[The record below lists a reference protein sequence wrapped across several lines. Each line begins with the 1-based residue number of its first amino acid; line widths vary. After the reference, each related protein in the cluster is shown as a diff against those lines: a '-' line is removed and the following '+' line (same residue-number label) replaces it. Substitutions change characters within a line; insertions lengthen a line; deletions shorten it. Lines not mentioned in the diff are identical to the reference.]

1 MAVSLNA
8 LFDIPTRDE
17 KEKKRAQGQATVDRI
32 SEMNLADE
40 LTKGQLKYA
49 KELGLEFTE
58 KELDAIRERNVKA
71 LKTAGDATPEVTEA
85 RGKTSNL
92 MTQANDW
99 LEKNTGIRMG
109 NPEAKAKVEANKARL
124 DTQKFRN
131 EATQAKAAEPF
142 QGQLGTVSAQESISK
157 SKLNEMT
164 NVYGIDAAGDV
175 AQTADLTR
183 KAQQANAMEYLD
195 QGSLREMQNQIG
207 LLEAQRKQ
215 EYLRQ
220 IAGDPLRLELQQ
232 TRLAPED
239 FGYGADQLMPKTP
252 MTPLGQ
258 QPAAR
263 PTGML
268 QRGAGQTTTAEA
280 LRKALMEMPSKLVQ

>member
-175 AQTADLTR
+175 AQTADLTTLIKVVSVR
-183 KAQQANAMEYLD
+183 CRIRLD
-195 QGSLREMQNQIG
+195 CWKPKGNKSISGKLQVIRCGLSFSRLDWLRRILDMVRI
-207 LLEAQRKQ
+207 
-215 EYLRQ
+215 
-220 IAGDPLRLELQQ
+220 
-232 TRLAPED
+232 
-239 FGYGADQLMPKTP
+239 
-252 MTPLGQ
+252 
-258 QPAAR
+258 
-263 PTGML
+263 
-268 QRGAGQTTTAEA
+268 
-280 LRKALMEMPSKLVQ
+280 S